1 MEFLLLGLIIICVV
15 YFFINKGNNTYR
27 NYNPIQE
34 AEEASLR
41 IKRRNAD
48 WHEEIVECGICGKTA
63 KRSNFTRD
71 GDSNY
76 PTCDSCFNEQFFNI
90 DKDSSG

>member
-1 MEFLLLGLIIICVV
+1 MEFLLLGLIIISVV

-41 IKRRNAD
+41 IKRRKAD

-63 KRSNFTRD
+63 KRSKSTID

-76 PTCDSCFNEQFFNI
+76 PTCDSCFQKQFPNL
-90 DKDSSG
+90 

>member
-41 IKRRNAD
+41 VHA
-48 WHEEIVECGICGKTA
+48 A
-63 KRSNFTRD
+63 S
-71 GDSNY
+71 S
-76 PTCDSCFNEQFFNI
+76 FFA
-90 DKDSSG
+90 

>member
-41 IKRRNAD
+41 IKKRNAD
-48 WHEEIVECGICGKTA
+48 RREEIVECSICGKTA
-63 KRSNFTRD
+63 KRSNFTID

-76 PTCDSCFNEQFFNI
+76 PTCDSCFNEQFNI
-90 DKDSSG
+90 DKDSSD